1 MYWGSLCYVW
11 ALHNIKKMSPLL
23 TYRRV
28 IMNTAIIA
36 RNKLVKDEL
45 KEYVK
50 DLKDLMEWVVERE
63 QFLKDIDKRMEQ
75 LG

>member
-1 MYWGSLCYVW
+1 
-11 ALHNIKKMSPLL
+11 
-23 TYRRV
+23 
-28 IMNTAIIA
+28 MNTAIIA